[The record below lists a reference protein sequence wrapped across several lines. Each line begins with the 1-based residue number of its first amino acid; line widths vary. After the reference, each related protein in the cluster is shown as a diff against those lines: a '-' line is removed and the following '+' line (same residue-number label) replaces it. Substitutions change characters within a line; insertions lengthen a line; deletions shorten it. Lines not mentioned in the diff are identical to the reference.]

1 MTDEQKRD
9 FTRRLSNCNRG
20 QMIVIVY
27 DIFFA
32 AVYGARE
39 SLMSGDDA
47 GFKTEAR
54 RAENVLTELQDTLDF
69 KYEISR
75 SLFPVYDYCKRL
87 IAMAVVK
94 HREDELSEAERH
106 MAKLYEAFKTAASA
120 DTSEPIMEH
129 SEAVT
134 AGLTYGRGYLNE
146 ASQEEPSRGFWA

>member
-27 DIFFA
+27 DIFFTYINGAKECLA
-32 AVYGARE
+32 A
-39 SLMSGDDA
+39 GDGA
-47 GFKTEAR
+47 GFKDEVR
-54 RAENVLTELQDTLDF
+54 RAGNVLTELQDTLDF
-69 KYEISR
+69 KYEIAK
-75 SLFPVYDYCKRL
+75 SLFPIYDYCKRL

-94 HREDELSEAERH
+94 HRTDELSEAEGH
-106 MAKLYEAFKTAASA
+106 MIKLYEAFKAAA
-120 DTSEPIMEH
+120 AEDTSEPIMEH

>member
-20 QMIVIVY
+20 QMIVIIY

-32 AVYGARE
+32 YTEGAKACLE
-39 SLMSGDDA
+39 SGDAA
-47 GFKTEAR
+47 GFKENTR

-69 KYEISR
+69 KYEISK
-75 SLFPVYDYCKRL
+75 SLFPIYDYCKRL
-87 IAMAVVK
+87 IAMAVIK
-94 HREDELSEAERH
+94 HAEPELSEAESH
-106 MAKLYEAFKTAASA
+106 MKKLYEAFKVAAAA

-146 ASQEEPSRGFWA
+146 ASQAEPSRGFWA